1 MAQKRIFIA
10 EDEPLIAMVL
20 EDILDELGYA
30 LAASAATFAQA
41 EQMMAT
47 TGFDAAILDAD
58 LGGQE
63 SFPLA
68 DHLRSAGIPV
78 LFATGRGRGNLP
90 ERFRES
96 IVIEKPYVLNCV
108 ARALERVFI

>member
-30 LAASAATFAQA
+30 LAASAATVAQA
-41 EQMMAT
+41 EQLTLT
-47 TGFDAAILDAD
+47 TTFDAAILDAD

-68 DHLRSAGIPV
+68 DRIMASGVPV

-90 ERFRES
+90 TRFRES
-96 IVIEKPYVLNCV
+96 ILIEKPYVLNSV
-108 ARALERVFI
+108 ARALDQLFG